1 MEGFVVVAGT
11 LDPGGLPNPLG
22 KEVVQQAGAW
32 LLNYQHWPLTMLGAG
47 AGLYR
52 HAGGFGAGARGQNAA
67 GGFCVLGGECGGGDW
82 HFCRVD
88 VSVLSC
94 PAAAIFAR
102 TLTVWDATSS
112 HLTLTVMFFAII
124 LIMPVVVAYTGWA
137 FNVMR
142 GKVTAEYVR
151 ENDHSAY

>member
-1 MEGFVVVAGT
+1 MIGT
-11 LDPGGLPNPLG
+11 FAVSMFPFILPSSSDF
-22 KEVVQQAGAW
+22 
-32 LLNYQHWPLTMLGAG
+32 
-47 AGLYR
+47 R
-52 HAGGFGAGARGQNAA
+52 
-67 GGFCVLGGECGGGDW
+67 
-82 HFCRVD
+82 
-88 VSVLSC
+88 SS
-94 PAAAIFAR
+94 
-102 TLTVWDATSS
+102 LTVWDATSS